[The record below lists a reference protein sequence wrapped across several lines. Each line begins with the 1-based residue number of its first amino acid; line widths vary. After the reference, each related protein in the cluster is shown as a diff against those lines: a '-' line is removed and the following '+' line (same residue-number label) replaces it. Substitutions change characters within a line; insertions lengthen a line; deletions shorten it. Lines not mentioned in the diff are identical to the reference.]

1 LKIASQTP
9 PSSHAYNIGENF
21 NIFDASKFMQAPC
34 IEICTM
40 EGSFAYNP
48 KHDLECL

>member
-9 PSSHAYNIGENF
+9 LSSYAYNIGETF
-21 NIFDASKFMQAPC
+21 NIFDGLEFMQAPC

-48 KHDLECL
+48 KH